1 MIRDVV
7 HATSCII
14 LARGVDALAVC
25 LPSFIA
31 LSRVRSAPGHGNYRV
46 YHNSKLPTPMNEHYV
61 RDSAQPLHS
70 AMISISHESFALRR
84 T

>member
-25 LPSFIA
+25 PPSFLA

-46 YHNSKLPTPMNEHYV
+46 CHNNNLPTPMSE
-61 RDSAQPLHS
+61 PLRAGHS
-70 AMISISHESFALRR
+70 
-84 T
+84 